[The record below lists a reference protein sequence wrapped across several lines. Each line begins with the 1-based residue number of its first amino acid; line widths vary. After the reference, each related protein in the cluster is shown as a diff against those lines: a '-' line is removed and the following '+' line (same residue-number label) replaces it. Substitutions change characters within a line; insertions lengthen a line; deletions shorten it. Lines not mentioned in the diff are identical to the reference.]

1 MNLLKRILVST
12 KVVYHLRKKNMFHEL
27 ISESSSELRN
37 SEKGTN
43 PGNLIYKYK
52 TEKKNSWRF
61 YKFSKSSRPI

>member
-1 MNLLKRILVST
+1 
-12 KVVYHLRKKNMFHEL
+12 MFHEL

-43 PGNLIYKYK
+43 PGNLILKYK